1 MATKNTKS
9 VGNDAFYIQQACKMC
24 PYPTSIKEGL
34 IYVPITELEAA
45 HQSLEVAHLKTLGF
59 LIQSEIPDGTPPITG
74 VFNPQIRLTPRA
86 IERARNE
93 FLVGDVFTVTSSGE
107 TLTVTHIERGK
118 IHLAYSPPADARLRQ
133 KAPLLV
139 SEEQLKRVLNN
150 ETWKRL

>member
-1 MATKNTKS
+1 MKKKVN
-9 VGNDAFYIQQACKMC
+9 GEAFYIQQACKMC
-24 PYPTSIKEGL
+24 PYPVRISEG
-34 IYVPITELEAA
+34 IIDIPQDELETDNLA
-45 HQSLEVAHLKTLGF
+45 VAHLISLGF
-59 LIQSEIPDGTPPITG
+59 RVQCCIPGTVTKQE
-74 VFNPQIRLTPRA
+74 VFNPNVVLTQRVV
-86 IERARNE
+86 ERASNE
-93 FLVGDVFTVTSSGE
+93 FLIVDVFTVASSRE